1 MSHDQS
7 LSSLQ
12 QALAGLQQGRVP
24 VAAFCAAWRAQT
36 SLLADLPPRYG
47 QVLEDMLG
55 RLEASS
61 LFTEESCSFSHEDLH
76 AGFDVWLQKA
86 RQTLATRTA

>member
-1 MSHDQS
+1 MSHHQN

-12 QALAGLQQGRVP
+12 HALADLQRGRMP

-47 QVLEDMLG
+47 QVLEDLLG

-61 LFTEESCSFSHEDLH
+61 LFTEESCSFTHEDLH
-76 AGFDVWLQKA
+76 AGLTTWLQKA
-86 RQTLATRTA
+86 QQILAAPAA